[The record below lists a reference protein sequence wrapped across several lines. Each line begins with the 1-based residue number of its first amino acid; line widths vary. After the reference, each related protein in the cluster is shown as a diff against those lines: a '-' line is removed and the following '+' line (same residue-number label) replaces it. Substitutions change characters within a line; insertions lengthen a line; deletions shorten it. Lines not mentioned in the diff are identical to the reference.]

1 MRGASPKGIPTGT
14 TDRNFLIVG
23 MNALFHGDSQPK
35 LDAPYSIL
43 RLPMLQWSEI
53 LFLYLGPAKGPK
65 QEGCAG
71 TGQRNRKMY
80 AFYLSGDDEE
90 SLIVIELAL
99 SEVKK
104 HPWKQSAR
112 L

>member
-43 RLPMLQWSEI
+43 KLPMLQWSEI

-65 QEGCAG
+65 
-71 TGQRNRKMY
+71 TGR
-80 AFYLSGDDEE
+80 LCGDRAAQPQNVRV
-90 SLIVIELAL
+90 LF
-99 SEVKK
+99 K
-104 HPWKQSAR
+104 WR
-112 L
+112 